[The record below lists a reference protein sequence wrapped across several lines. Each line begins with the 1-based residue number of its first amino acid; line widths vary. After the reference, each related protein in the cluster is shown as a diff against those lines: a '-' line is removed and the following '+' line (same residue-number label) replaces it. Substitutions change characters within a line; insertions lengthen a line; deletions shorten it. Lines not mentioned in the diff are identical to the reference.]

1 MKKKGKRWKGRGKGI
16 GKRSNGKGK
25 GEMGREYGE
34 KRRGKD
40 DLKKMAYKMLSKKS
54 YRDLEVPL
62 FRAQK
67 RSLLLVLKSK
77 KFGEKI

>member
-25 GEMGREYGE
+25 GELGREYGE

-40 DLKKMAYKMLSKKS
+40 DLKKMAYKMLSKN
-54 YRDLEVPL
+54 LTGT
-62 FRAQK
+62 
-67 RSLLLVLKSK
+67 LKFPFLGHK
-77 KFGEKI
+77 NAPFY